1 MKTAGA
7 RDNRAAERAART
19 LDKLA
24 AVRAVGVVPGRLTRT
39 LPHVI
44 HTVREGCNAF
54 ERSLHVL
61 KVIISLYQGNTPL
74 SSNHSGNTSA
84 IQIR

>member
-44 HTVREGCNAF
+44 HTVREGCNAS
-54 ERSLHVL
+54 ERTYTRSR
-61 KVIISLYQGNTPL
+61 S
-74 SSNHSGNTSA
+74 
-84 IQIR
+84 